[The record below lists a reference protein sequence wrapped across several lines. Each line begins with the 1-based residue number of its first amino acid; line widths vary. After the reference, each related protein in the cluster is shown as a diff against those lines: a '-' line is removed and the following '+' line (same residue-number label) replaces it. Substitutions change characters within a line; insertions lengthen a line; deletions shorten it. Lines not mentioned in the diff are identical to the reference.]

1 MKEIIKQL
9 INQIEE
15 DQNLSVNTKASY
27 KSDLN
32 DLLDYV
38 ASTNSELANINKEW
52 VRNYLKHLESTNK
65 ERNSYNR
72 RASTFRIF
80 LRFLYKSN
88 LAPTNYALIVD
99 NQTTFF
105 KTQEH
110 KLPAEDIKKIIDNT
124 KLKID
129 ERLILQ
135 MIGKLGL
142 TGTQITSLNT
152 FQVDFENK
160 AINLS
165 DTELIS
171 LPHEVFI
178 TLREYL
184 IEVRS
189 TISGSSNHLSLF
201 LNDKGEPVT
210 ESDIYKLIKTLS
222 EELSLQGKLTTRS
235 LKNLFENKNDILS
248 MQKEILDMVGGTG
261 V

>member
-1 MKEIIKQL
+1 MQDIIKQL

-15 DQNLSVNTKASY
+15 DQNLSSNTKASY

-32 DLLDYV
+32 DILDYV
-38 ASTNSELANINKEW
+38 ASTHSELAGVNQEW

-99 NQTTFF
+99 NQSTFF
-105 KTQEH
+105 KTQEN
-110 KLPAEDIKKIIDNT
+110 KLQTEDIKKITDNT

-129 ERLILQ
+129 QKLILQ
-135 MIGKLGL
+135 MVGRLGL
-142 TGTQITSLNT
+142 TGTQIASLNT

-165 DTELIS
+165 DTEKIS
-171 LPHEVFI
+171 LPREIFI

-184 IEVRS
+184 LEVRS
-189 TISGSSNHLSLF
+189 TISGSNNHLSLF
-201 LNDKGEPVT
+201 LNEKNEPIT
-210 ESDIYKLIKTLS
+210 ELDIYKLIKTLS
-222 EELSLQGKLTTRS
+222 EELSLQGKLTTRN
-235 LKNLFENKNDILS
+235 LKNLLENKNDILS
-248 MQKEILDMVGGTG
+248 MQKEILDMVNGAG